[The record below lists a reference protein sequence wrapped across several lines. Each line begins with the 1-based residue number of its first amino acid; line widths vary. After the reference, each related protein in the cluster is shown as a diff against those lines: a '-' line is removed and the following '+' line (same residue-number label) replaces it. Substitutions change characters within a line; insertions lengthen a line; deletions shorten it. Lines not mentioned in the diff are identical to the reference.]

1 MSDHFAEL
9 QTRLAEIVDLGKT
22 SAVLGW
28 DQQVMMPAQGAPIR
42 AEQLATIGRIAHQKF
57 TSPEIG
63 KLLDD
68 LAEFEEQHEYDS
80 FEASLIRVARKDWV
94 KARKVPSDL
103 RAEMTRASSLA
114 IPIWVE
120 ARKNNDFALFLPALR
135 TNLDLRKRYVEC
147 FEGTYD
153 EPYDALLDD
162 YERGMKTAE
171 VRVLFDYLKEH
182 QAPLVK
188 EIAARDGVPEPA
200 PRHFPIGHQ
209 KTFELEVVE
218 RFGFDPAAWRL
229 DPTVHPFAS
238 SVGQNDIRITT
249 RYFEDNL
256 DGLFGTMHET
266 GHGLYEHQ
274 VGPELERTPL
284 GRGTS
289 LGLHE
294 SQSRM
299 WENLV
304 GRSRPMWRFF
314 FPRLQELYP
323 DSLAGYD
330 TERWYREINTVA
342 PSLIRVESDEATYN
356 LHIILRFELEQEM
369 LAGSF
374 PLEQLPE
381 EWNRRVW
388 DYLGIEVPDDTRGV
402 LQDTHWAGGAF
413 GYFATYALGNLISAQ
428 MWERIM
434 EDLPDLDSQFEQGEF
449 GALREWLGEKLHRH
463 GRKFTPGETL
473 ERAVGTLEDR
483 PGAVRAVSPREIRRA
498 LRPLGVAAGSPEA
511 LRELRLESRHG
522 KNTGGHQ
529 WLWPD
534 RPQLLPRGPGPCRLR
549 DRRRER
555 PRRRRDDGAPAALRL
570 VARARFRATSC
581 SRAVCS
587 ARVGTTSSFWPS
599 AIPGRCPGATSAWT
613 S

>member
-1 MSDHFAEL
+1 MSATFTEL

-22 SAVLGW
+22 AAILGW
-28 DQQVMMPAQGAPIR
+28 DQQVMMPAKGAPVR

-68 LAEFEEQHEYDS
+68 LAGFEQEHDYDS
-80 FEASLIRVARKDWV
+80 FEASLIRVTRQDWE
-94 KARKVPSDL
+94 KARKVPSEL

-114 IPIWVE
+114 IPVWVN
-120 ARKNNDFALFLPALR
+120 ARKTNDFASFLPVLR

-147 FEGTYD
+147 FDGKYA
-153 EPYDALLDD
+153 EPYDVLLDD

-171 VRVLFDYLKEH
+171 VREIFDYLKLH
-182 QAPLVK
+182 QAPLVQ
-188 EIAARDGVPEPA
+188 EIAGRAGPPA
-200 PRHFPIGHQ
+200 PGERTFPIPHQ
-209 KTFELEVVE
+209 KTFELEVIQ
-218 RFGFDPAAWRL
+218 RFGFDPDGWRL

-238 SVGQNDIRITT
+238 GAGQNDIRITT
-249 RYFEDNL
+249 RYFEDSL

-304 GRSRPMWRFF
+304 GRARPMWRFF

-323 DSLAGYD
+323 DALAGYD
-330 TERWYREINTVA
+330 TERWYREINTVE

-402 LQDTHWAGGAF
+402 LQDTHWAGGAL

-428 MWERIM
+428 IWEKVTA
-434 EDLPDLDSQFEQGEF
+434 ELPDLEAQFEQGEF
-449 GALREWLGEKLHRH
+449 GALREWLGQHLHRH
-463 GRKFTPGETL
+463 GRKFTPSETL
-473 ERAVGTLEDR
+473 ERVVGTPKIDPE
-483 PGAVRAVSPREIRRA
+483 PYVRYLRA
-498 LRPLGVAAGSPEA
+498 KFGDIYGL
-511 LRELRLESRHG
+511 
-522 KNTGGHQ
+522 
-529 WLWPD
+529 
-534 RPQLLPRGPGPCRLR
+534 
-549 DRRRER
+549 
-555 PRRRRDDGAPAALRL
+555 
-570 VARARFRATSC
+570 
-581 SRAVCS
+581 
-587 ARVGTTSSFWPS
+587 
-599 AIPGRCPGATSAWT
+599 
-613 S
+613 